1 MPDNELSLV
10 ERIDLLESRAALN
23 DLVANYCHGMDKHDL
38 DLFLSI
44 WHPDAEFLPG
54 EPFGAFRGTNEIKRA
69 TTDLIWTGLPH
80 TRHLTMNFVP
90 QIDGDRAIGRADVS
104 GEATDPSGTT
114 AVISASYEDVF
125 ERRDGVWRI
134 SERRIIVLSFSGF
147 GEDWRLDPNTAN
159 A

>member
-1 MPDNELSLV
+1 MTDNDPTLA
-10 ERIDLLESRAALN
+10 ERIDLLESRAALT
-23 DLVANYCHGMDKHDL
+23 DLVANYCHGMDRHDL

-44 WHPDAEFLPG
+44 WHTDAEFLPG
-54 EPFGAFRGTNEIKRA
+54 EPFGAFHGVEEIKRA
-69 TTDLIWTGLPH
+69 TTDLIWAGLPN

-90 QIDGDRAIGRADVS
+90 KIDGDRATGRADVS
-104 GEATDPSGTT
+104 GEATDPTGTT

-134 SERRIIVLSFSGF
+134 SERRIVVHSFSGF
-147 GEDWRLDPNTAN
+147 DDDWRLDPDAVD